1 MPVTFHI
8 DKKTGLLLRKVEGEV
23 GPTEM
28 IASLEASM
36 RHPDFRP
43 GMDSLTDMREFAQ
56 KSDSADIRQFAGFLL
71 DQIDLVA
78 GTRAAVVVSRTVDYG
93 FTRMLQAL
101 VDVPGISVA
110 VFYDID
116 EAEQWLRLEGQSQG
130 AVQAGL

>member
-8 DKKTGLLLRKVEGEV
+8 DKQSGLLLRKVEGEV
-23 GPTEM
+23 GPAEI
-28 IASLEASM
+28 IASLEASIK
-36 RHPDFRP
+36 HPDFRS
-43 GMDSLTDMREFAQ
+43 GMDSLTDMRGFAL
-56 KSDSADIRQFAGFLL
+56 KSNSADIRQFADFMLGQM
-71 DQIDLVA
+71 DMIG

-116 EAEQWLRLEGQSQG
+116 EAMKWLGVPPGS
-130 AVQAGL
+130 